1 MSASAVLL
9 AVAVV
14 GLAIGPILARIWER
28 GAAWREALDG
38 LSLALVGG
46 MSLFHLLPHAM
57 EWAGG
62 WAVVACAVGIV
73 APLLL
78 QRIRED
84 LARTWTAAALVL
96 LLLHALFE
104 GAALA
109 VVTAGKVGLPLGVA
123 VAAHRLP
130 VGLAVYTA
138 GAQSSRWGGWAGVGA
153 LMVATV
159 VGFAAGAP
167 LAHMGSELAHGVF
180 EALVAGVL
188 LHIVFEVPPAQTR
201 AARSPSHGFGHE
213 HGHDHGPAEA
223 SAYTAPTAHDHAA
236 HDHAAHDH
244 AAHDHAAHD
253 HAAHDHAAHDHAA
266 HDHHHAA
273 EPDGLP
279 TPGGHAHDSGP
290 AGRWSAGGALLG
302 LVAVGAVTVLAHDH
316 SGGADVDAHLETF
329 LHLAL
334 ESAPALIAGYLLAG
348 LITALV
354 PAGGA
359 RWLRAPSRLGQSL
372 RGVAFG
378 LPLPVCSCGVLPLYE
393 SLVRRGIPAAAGI
406 AFLVATPEL
415 GLDAVLLSVP
425 LLGLPLTVARVVA
438 AFVIALLVGVLV
450 APRDPVTAPAPPP
463 ARTLPPLGTRLR
475 AGIRYGLVELVDHT
489 LPWVLLGLGIAAISA
504 PLLGHPALR
513 ALPSAVQVPLFAL
526 VGIPLYVCASGATPV
541 AAVAVQQG
549 VSAGA
554 ALALLIAGPATNVTT
569 FGVLSALHG
578 RAMALRFGLVVVGL
592 AMAAGWAV
600 DALQV
605 SVPVLDGAHTSHT
618 EGTVA
623 WLALLAVTG
632 LTVASLFRQG
642 PRGVLGQIVAPFR

>member
-1 MSASAVLL
+1 MSASVVLL

-14 GLAIGPILARIWER
+14 GLAIGPILARTWER

-62 WAVVACAVGIV
+62 WAVLACAVGIV

-109 VVTAGKVGLPLGVA
+109 VVTTGKVGLPLGVA

-159 VGFAAGAP
+159 VGFAAGGP
-167 LAHMGSELAHGVF
+167 LAHMGTELSHGIF

-188 LHIVFEVPPAQTR
+188 LHIVFEVPPARTR

-213 HGHDHGPAEA
+213 HGHDHAAVPEAAACALPAA
-223 SAYTAPTAHDHAA
+223 HDHSAHDHSAHDHAA

-244 AAHDHAAHD
+244 SAHDHSAHD
-253 HAAHDHAAHDHAA
+253 QPAPAALPVPGAHV
-266 HDHHHAA
+266 
-273 EPDGLP
+273 
-279 TPGGHAHDSGP
+279 HDSGP

-302 LVAVGAVTVLAHDH
+302 LLAVGAVTLLAHDH
-316 SGGADVDAHLETF
+316 SEDAHLDTHLETF

-334 ESAPALIAGYLLAG
+334 ESAPALLAGYVLAG

-354 PAGGA
+354 PAGGT
-359 RWLRAPSRLGQSL
+359 RWLQSPSRLGQSL

-393 SLVRRGIPAAAGI
+393 SLVRRGIPAAAGV

-438 AFVIALLVGVLV
+438 AFVIALTVGILI
-450 APRDPVTAPAPPP
+450 APSATSDAPPP
-463 ARTLPPLGTRLR
+463 PPPAAQRPLRTRLR
-475 AGIRYGLVELVDHT
+475 AGLRYGLVELVDHT
-489 LPWVLLGLGIAAISA
+489 LPWVLLGLGIAAVAA

-513 ALPSAVQVPLFAL
+513 ALPPAVQVPLFAL

-569 FGVLSALHG
+569 FGVLSALHSRG
-578 RAMALRFGLVVVGL
+578 MALRFGLLVVGL
-592 AMAAGWAV
+592 AMVAGWAV
-600 DALQV
+600 DALDLA
-605 SVPVLDGAHTSHT
+605 VPALDMTGAHHS
-618 EGTVA
+618 EGPLA
-623 WLALLAVTG
+623 WLALALVGA

-642 PRGVLGQIVAPFR
+642 PRGLLGQIVAPFR